1 MEQQNEELMQFFKVF
16 VDVERL
22 KLVGVLAKG
31 RASIQELAGQVEMSP
46 YEVLHHIEHL
56 CETGLVIANKDGE
69 QEVYELATKTLEEM
83 AKRQFTRAKELTAPQ
98 VDQRNIPEDFTQE
111 ERRILMNY
119 THPNG
124 EVKQIP
130 LQQKKQLILLR
141 YVLHHVLQSL
151 KSGKHYTEKEINEM
165 IKRFHPDAAFFR
177 RSFVDSG
184 HLYRY
189 ADGSAYWVEEKGQ
202 EEGS

>member
-1 MEQQNEELMQFFKVF
+1 M
-16 VDVERL
+16 
-22 KLVGVLAKG
+22 
-31 RASIQELAGQVEMSP
+31 ASS
-46 YEVLHHIEHL
+46 
-56 CETGLVIANKDGE
+56 
-69 QEVYELATKTLEEM
+69 
-83 AKRQFTRAKELTAPQ
+83 Q
-98 VDQRNIPEDFTQE
+98 VDQRIVPEDFTDD
-111 ERRILMNY
+111 ERKVLKNY
-119 THPNG
+119 TRPNG

-151 KSGKHYTEKEINEM
+151 KPGKHYMEKEVNAV
-165 IKRFHPDAAFFR
+165 IKHLHPDVAFFR

-189 ADGSAYWVEEKGQ
+189 ADGSAYWVEEMEQ